1 MPKIKSTPL
10 APIDPNEGAFMSNK
24 NAVIL
29 TPSDVR
35 LEKNSI
41 QLRDSI

>member
-10 APIDPNEGAFMSNK
+10 APIDQNEGVFMSNN

-35 LEKNSI
+35 FEKNSI